1 MSYIPSE
8 LKFTNTHE
16 WVRHEGD
23 GIFTVGITDHAQSLL
38 GDMVFVDLP
47 EIDAATEAGED
58 CAVAESVKAAS
69 DIYAPLSGFV
79 IAINEDLENS
89 PELVNSDPYGD
100 GWLFQLKVEDD
111 GEFADLLDADSY
123 SDLVDEDS
131 D

>member
-1 MSYIPSE
+1 MPSE

-79 IAINEDLENS
+79 IAINEDLEGS